1 MSDLDLFYRF
11 GAALVIGMLVGLQR
25 EHSHG
30 GPDKEFF
37 AGVRTFALFALIGC
51 LAALAA
57 RELAAPLAFV
67 GILGLLGVL
76 ILAAYLVSAQRGE
89 IGLTTAASALV
100 TALCGALCL
109 WGYLVLAGALAVVTT
124 GLLALKLEMHTF
136 ARSITHADIY
146 AALKF
151 AATTVIV
158 LPLLPNQPLGPAP
171 LDVVNPYK
179 VWLMVVLISGISFLG
194 YVLFKVAGAQRGI
207 GLTGLLGG
215 LVSSTAVTL
224 SFARRSTSEPA
235 LVKAYALA
243 IVVAWTVMFL
253 RVGAIVAALN
263 RQLLAAVWLPLLVAA
278 GVGLAYSVYLYFAHQ
293 NNPESEISLA
303 NPFEL
308 RAAIVFGLLYM
319 LILVGAN
326 IARAAL
332 GNAGVYLSSLAAG
345 LADVDAITLSLAELS
360 GRAGGIDPA
369 TGALAVMLAA
379 MANTLVKGGLVLGT
393 GSRELRRIMLP
404 ALLLM
409 VIGGVGSALL
419 VW

>member
-76 ILAAYLVSAQRGE
+76 ILAAYMVSAQRGE
-89 IGLTTAASALV
+89 IGLTTEASALV
-100 TALCGALCL
+100 TVLCGALCL

-124 GLLALKLEMHTF
+124 GLLALKLEMQAF
-136 ARSITHADIY
+136 ARSITRADIY
-146 AALKF
+146 ATLKF
-151 AATTVIV
+151 AATSVIV

-171 LDVVNPYK
+171 FDVVNPYK

-194 YVLFKVAGAQRGI
+194 YVLFKVVGAQRGI

-224 SFARRSTSEPA
+224 SFARRSTSDPV

-243 IVVAWTVMFL
+243 IVVAWTVMFV
-253 RVGAIVAALN
+253 RVGAIVAAVN
-263 RQLLAAVWLPLLVAA
+263 RQLLATVWLPLLVASTI
-278 GVGLAYSVYLYFAHQ
+278 GLAYGAYLYFTHRNSSA
-293 NNPESEISLA
+293 SEISLA

-319 LILVGAN
+319 VILVGAN
-326 IARAAL
+326 IARAVL
-332 GNAGVYLSSLAAG
+332 GDAGVYLSSLAAG

-360 GRAGGIDPA
+360 GSAGGIDPA